1 MQFKLGDE
9 VDLKDF
15 LPDPK
20 IQSSQWMIVVNLNT
34 SLYLT
39 NNCVDQSFEKDY
51 IKVKEVQWPK
61 SKQTF
66 SNLPIMDQ
74 KYPLLPNQFANRFRA
89 AII

>member
-51 IKVKEVQWPK
+51 TKVKEVQWSK
-61 SKQTF
+61 SKQSF

>member
-20 IQSSQWMIVVNLNT
+20 IQSSQWMTVVNLNT

-61 SKQTF
+61 SKQSSF
-66 SNLPIMDQ
+66 NLPILDQ